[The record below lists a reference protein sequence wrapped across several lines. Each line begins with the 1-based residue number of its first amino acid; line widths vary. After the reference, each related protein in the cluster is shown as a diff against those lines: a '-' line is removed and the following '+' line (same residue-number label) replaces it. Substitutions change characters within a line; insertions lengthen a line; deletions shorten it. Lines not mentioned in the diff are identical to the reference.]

1 MSKHLER
8 DLEALEREILAQS
21 SLVEEMIAKACRALV
36 DRRVDLASE
45 VVDSEQQIDVREVK
59 IEEEC
64 LKILALHQP
73 VAVDLRRTATV
84 LKINTELERIADL
97 AVNIAERTSSLTE
110 HLEFEIPDKLERMA
124 DQATDMV
131 HDALDAFVELDVDA
145 AREVCRRDEEVD
157 LLNRQVIDELYETMQ
172 ARSDHGRAGAARVFD
187 LAARR
192 ADRRLRDEHRRRR
205 DLPGGGR
212 NRPAPSSME
221 LDESDQT
228 FDSLTTMPKARIL
241 IVEDDRSLADV
252 LDYNLRQDGYQ
263 TTVAA
268 RRPGWPAAGAS
279 SSRPIWSCST

>member
-36 DRRVDLASE
+36 DRRVDLLSE

-97 AVNIAERTSSLTE
+97 AVNIAERTSSLAD
-110 HLEFEIPDKLERMA
+110 HLDFEFPNKVERMA
-124 DQATDMV
+124 VKATDMV

-145 AREVCRRDEEVD
+145 ARDVCRRDEEVD
-157 LLNRQVIDELYETMQ
+157 LLNREVIDELYETMHTRPDMVEPALHVFSISRHIERIADCATNIAEDVIYLVEGEI
-172 ARSDHGRAGAARVFD
+172 ARHHFV
-187 LAARR
+187 
-192 ADRRLRDEHRRRR
+192 
-205 DLPGGGR
+205 
-212 NRPAPSSME
+212 E
-221 LDESDQT
+221 LKKH
-228 FDSLTTMPKARIL
+228 LT
-241 IVEDDRSLADV
+241 
-252 LDYNLRQDGYQ
+252 
-263 TTVAA
+263 
-268 RRPGWPAAGAS
+268 
-279 SSRPIWSCST
+279 